1 MTGLGWLAVARGLL
15 SVRRMPIPLRQIS
28 IALALTTTACTAGLS
43 LGGRASGGASSGSTA
58 SSGPSSNGGGGGGG
72 ASNGD
77 SSLAGGDSKAS
88 TPTTKFS
95 DFGWEVKDATG
106 EYTSGWI
113 IDKLT
118 TFNVGPA
125 CMEKMVDKNN
135 SAVHSATFYTRD
147 IAELAQKLTGDDWD
161 RIESQNNNDR
171 ENNKKLVEPMIDKF
185 SQSFH
190 LSITVDGDDC
200 DTRHG
205 ALWLKYW
212 TQISDVLT
220 ENPPASG
227 KVFVQLAVRGDA
239 KDVKVEVND
248 DTSTYSITAPRDI
261 EPTGWSDKLEKPFR
275 KRARQK

>member
-1 MTGLGWLAVARGLL
+1 
-15 SVRRMPIPLRQIS
+15 MPISLRHLS
-28 IALALTTTACTAGLS
+28 TALAFALTTTACTAGLS

-58 SSGPSSNGGGGGGG
+58 ASGPSSSGGGGG
-72 ASNGD
+72 GD

-106 EYTSGWI
+106 DYYTGWI

-125 CMEKMVDKNN
+125 CMEKMIDKNN

-147 IAELAQKLTGDDWD
+147 VAELAQKLTGDDWST
-161 RIESQNNNDR
+161 IESQNNNDR

-200 DTRHG
+200 DARHG
-205 ALWLKYW
+205 ALWMKYW

-220 ENPPASG
+220 KNPPASG

-239 KDVKVEVND
+239 KDIKVDVDD
-248 DTSTYSITAPRDI
+248 DTSTYTIVAPRDI
-261 EPTGWSDKLEKPFR
+261 EKSGWSDKIEKPFR